1 MLQQCSRITGES
13 KRSLSTTKCEAI
25 PTALDNHHI
34 IVGGVWNLIPSPTS
48 PVASNLVTL
57 NSEVLGSWS
66 FDLEILDFN
75 NNKAQW
81 HSDYEALM

>member
-13 KRSLSTTKCEAI
+13 KCSLSTT
-25 PTALDNHHI
+25 THALDNHHI

-75 NNKAQW
+75 NSKAQW

>member
-1 MLQQCSRITGES
+1 MNPNVLLAPPNAKQYPLKTH
-13 KRSLSTTKCEAI
+13 
-25 PTALDNHHI
+25 ALDNHHI

-48 PVASNLVTL
+48 LVASNLVTL

-66 FDLEILDFN
+66 FDLKILDFN

-81 HSDYEALM
+81 HSDYEALT

>member
-1 MLQQCSRITGES
+1 VNPNVLLAPPNAKQSPLETH
-13 KRSLSTTKCEAI
+13 
-25 PTALDNHHI
+25 ALDNHHI
-34 IVGGVWNLIPSPTS
+34 IVSRVWNLIPSPTS